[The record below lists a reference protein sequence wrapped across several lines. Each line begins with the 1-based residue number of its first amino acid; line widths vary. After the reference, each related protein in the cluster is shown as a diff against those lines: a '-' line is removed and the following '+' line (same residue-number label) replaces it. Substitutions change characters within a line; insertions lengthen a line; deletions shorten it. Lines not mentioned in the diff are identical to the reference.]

1 MFRKEQTAFCR
12 LLELRHIMSGEVIC
26 MRYQK
31 HRSGKGSVK
40 RRLLAILTAA
50 AIVFAAVNYRVNP
63 ILRKMTAVQ
72 AAYIANIAID
82 RAAAEVLSEED
93 ISYSDLVRIN
103 SLSDGTVSS
112 MSANIRE
119 MNRFKTNISK
129 AIQQKLLDF
138 CEREIAIPI
147 GTLTGIDLF
156 SGRGPSVRMKI
167 QLYGNVTSNLRS
179 KFEGAGIN
187 QTRHQIICDVKVS
200 VSAIIPGCSSYT
212 EVENSF
218 TVSET
223 VLLGRVP
230 ESFTNVDTNDEL
242 YDDINNFL
250 GN

>member
-1 MFRKEQTAFCR
+1 MFRKEQTALFVNA
-12 LLELRHIMSGEVIC
+12 SFASYYVKEVIC

-31 HRSGKGSVK
+31 HRINK
-40 RRLLAILTAA
+40 RHTRQKIIAFLMAGAVIF
-50 AIVFAAVNYRVNP
+50 VAVNYRVNP
-63 ILRKMTAVQ
+63 ILKRMTAVQ

-82 RAAAEVLSEED
+82 RAAAEVLAEDD
-93 ISYSDLVRIN
+93 ISYSDLVCLHT
-103 SLSDGTVSS
+103 LSDGTVSS
-112 MSANIRE
+112 MTANIRE

-129 AIQQKLLDF
+129 AIQQKLLEYS
-138 CEREIAIPI
+138 EREIAIPI

-167 QLYGNVTSNLRS
+167 QLYGNVSANLRS

-187 QTRHQIICDVKVS
+187 QTRHQIICDVKVG

-212 EVENSF
+212 EVENNF

-230 ESFTNVDTNDEL
+230 DSFTNVDTNDEV

-250 GN
+250 GD

>member
-1 MFRKEQTAFCR
+1 
-12 LLELRHIMSGEVIC
+12 

-31 HRSGKGSVK
+31 HRTEGKHI
-40 RRLLAILTAA
+40 RRRMIALLAAG
-50 AIVFAAVNYRVNP
+50 AVLFVTINYKINP
-63 ILRKMTAVQ
+63 LLKKMTAVQ
-72 AAYIANIAID
+72 AAYIANSAID

-93 ISYSDLVRIN
+93 ISYSDLIRLN
-103 SLSDGTVSS
+103 TLSDGTVSS
-112 MSANIRE
+112 MTANIRE

-129 AIQQKLLDF
+129 AIQQKLLDY

-156 SGRGPSVRMKI
+156 TGRGPCVRMKI

-187 QTRHQIICDVKVS
+187 QTRHQIICDVKVG

-230 ESFTNVDTNDEL
+230 ESFTNVDTSDDV

-250 GN
+250 D

>member
-1 MFRKEQTAFCR
+1 
-12 LLELRHIMSGEVIC
+12 

-31 HRSGKGSVK
+31 HISTKNSIK
-40 RRLLAILTAA
+40 RRCAAVLLAAA
-50 AIVFAAVNYRVNP
+50 VVFAAVNYRVKP
-63 ILRKMTAVQ
+63 ILKRMTAVQ
-72 AAYIANIAID
+72 AAYIATIAID
-82 RAAAEVLSEED
+82 RAAAEVLAEDD
-93 ISYSDLVRIN
+93 ISYSDLICIN
-103 SLSDGTVSS
+103 TLSDGTVSS
-112 MSANIRE
+112 MTANIRE
-119 MNRFKTNISK
+119 MNKFKTDISK
-129 AIQQKLLDF
+129 AIQQKLLEY
-138 CEREIAIPI
+138 CEREISVPL

-156 SGRGPSVRMKI
+156 FGCVHRIRMKI

-187 QTRHQIICDVKVS
+187 QTRHQIICDVKVG

-230 ESFTNVDTNDEL
+230 DSFTNVDTSGEV

-250 GN
+250 D